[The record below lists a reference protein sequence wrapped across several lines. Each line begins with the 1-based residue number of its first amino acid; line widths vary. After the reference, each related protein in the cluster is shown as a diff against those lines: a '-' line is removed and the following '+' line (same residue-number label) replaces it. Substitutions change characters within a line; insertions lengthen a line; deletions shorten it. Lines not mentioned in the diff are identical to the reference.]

1 MHWDNKDKKMAP
13 VASVGAIYGCY
24 IIQGG
29 VQSPE
34 AEQDHQGRI
43 FKLLFGRKNLD
54 LCRFKVSW
62 LTNCSINFVPY
73 GKRAMESFDSVRNP
87 RLPLTV
93 KAKCRYSFIAG
104 GQIMLQIKGDTNSI
118 PYKEP
123 TWRGGGGDAKYPT
136 PRFEQETDFFH
147 VKL

>member
-73 GKRAMESFDSVRNP
+73 DKRAMESFDSVRNP

-104 GQIMLQIKGDTNSI
+104 GQIMLQIKGDT
-118 PYKEP
+118 
-123 TWRGGGGDAKYPT
+123 
-136 PRFEQETDFFH
+136 
-147 VKL
+147 KLHPV